1 MLFFG
6 ERKINFVIVLM
17 TQKVNVIRSWHFKG
31 KFGSLR
37 SVPVLKPESTIYKFN
52 EMNANNSFKNIISG
66 IQFDVE

>member
-1 MLFFG
+1 
-6 ERKINFVIVLM
+6 M

-37 SVPVLKPESTIYKFN
+37 SVPVLKPESTIYNFN

-66 IQFDVE
+66 LQFDVE